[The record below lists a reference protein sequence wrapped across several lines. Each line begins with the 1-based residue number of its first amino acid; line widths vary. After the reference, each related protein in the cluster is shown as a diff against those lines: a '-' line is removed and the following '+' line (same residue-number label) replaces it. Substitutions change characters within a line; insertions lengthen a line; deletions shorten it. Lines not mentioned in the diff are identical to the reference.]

1 MASSGP
7 QSSGRGQQGER
18 LLQDACT
25 HPTGLGTW
33 GNWTDTQF
41 SIIKMLSLSHEE
53 VAAHSAG
60 AAGEGLEAG
69 LRLQAHRGTE
79 QHWWG
84 QMAGSVAGEQ
94 VETLK

>member
-33 GNWTDTQF
+33 GNWTETQF
-41 SIIKMLSLSHEE
+41 SIIKMLSLSHVE

-69 LRLQAHRGTE
+69 LRLPSPSRHRTTLVGTD
-79 QHWWG
+79 G
-84 QMAGSVAGEQ
+84 GLCGR
-94 VETLK
+94 